1 MISEPTR
8 GDGCFQIYMLPACFP
23 HMLLLNLL
31 LLMGILWEPIYFPEM
46 DWLDSALCF
55 NLL

>member
-1 MISEPTR
+1 MIPEPTR

-23 HMLLLNLL
+23 HTLLLNLL
-31 LLMGILWEPIYFPEM
+31 LLMGIVWEPTYFPEM